1 MPTES
6 TKAHIKLLL
15 AALPDSAGVYQF
27 FDKSGTLLYVGKAKN
42 LKKRVNQYFT
52 KEHGDSKTTLLVRKI
67 DNIKHIVVESEED
80 ALLLENNLIKKN
92 RPRYNILLK
101 DDKTFPWIVI
111 KNEHFPRIFFTRTYI
126 RDGSQYFGPYANIK
140 LAKFLLDMLTEMYQL
155 RTCKLGLEPAAIA
168 KGKFQTC
175 LQYHIKN
182 CLAPCEGL
190 QSEEE
195 YMQNIQDIKNILRGN
210 ISEVIALLKI
220 RMQAC
225 VEKLHFEQAGMIK
238 KQLEQLETYKSRS
251 TIVSQTITNVDVF
264 SILTDMDT
272 AYVNFLKVQNGAV
285 IQMHT
290 IELKKQL
297 DETPEELLAMAMV
310 EIRGKI
316 PGTAHEIIVP
326 FIPDFTFSNTHY
338 IIPQRGDKKALLE
351 LSERNAKYYQLEKL
365 KNLKNVDPERHSKRI
380 LETMK
385 ADLHLSELPV
395 HIECFDN
402 SNIGGSFPV
411 AACVVFK
418 NAKPSKA
425 DYRHFNIRTV
435 EGPNDF
441 ASMEEILTR
450 RYSRLLAENQPLPQL
465 VIVDGGKGQ
474 LSSAVKIFKQLGIF
488 EKVQLI
494 GIAKRLEEIFFPN
507 DSIPLYLSKTS
518 ETLKVIQQLRNEA
531 HRFGITH
538 HRNQRS
544 KFFITSELTTIEGV
558 GEKTAALLLQKFK
571 TINGIQT
578 ATMEELAAVIGQKKA
593 EIVKEYFRIAS
604 PR

>member
-1 MPTES
+1 MSIET
-6 TKAHIKLLL
+6 TKPHIKLLL
-15 AALPDSAGVYQF
+15 AALPENPGVYQF
-27 FDKSGTLLYVGKAKN
+27 FDKTGTLMYVGKAKN

-52 KEHGDSKTTLLVRKI
+52 KDHSDSAKTALLVRKI
-67 DNIKHIVVESEED
+67 DDIKHIVVESEED
-80 ALLLENNLIKKN
+80 ALLLENNMIKKN

-101 DDKTFPWIVI
+101 DDKTFPWIVV
-111 KNEHFPRIFFTRTYI
+111 KNEHFPRIFFTRSYI
-126 RDGSQYFGPYANIK
+126 KDGSHYFGPYANIK
-140 LAKFLLDMLTEMYQL
+140 LARFLLEMLSSLYQL
-155 RTCKLGLEPAAIA
+155 RTCKLNLEPTAIA
-168 KGKFQTC
+168 KGKFQLC

-182 CLAPCEGL
+182 CAGPCEGL

-220 RMQAC
+220 RMKAC
-225 VEKLHFEQAGMIK
+225 VEKLRFEQAGMIK

-264 SILTDMDT
+264 SILIDMDV

-290 IELKKQL
+290 MELKKQL

-310 EIRGKI
+310 EIRQKI
-316 PGTAHEIIVP
+316 PSTAHEIIVP
-326 FIPDFTFSNTHY
+326 LIPDFTFSNTHY
-338 IIPQRGDKKALLE
+338 TIPQRGDKKALLE
-351 LSERNAKYYQLEKL
+351 LSEHNAKHYQLEKL
-365 KNLKNVDPERHSKRI
+365 KNLKNIDPERHSKRI

-385 ADLHLSELPV
+385 TDLHLSELPAY
-395 HIECFDN
+395 IECFDN
-402 SNIGGSFPV
+402 SNIQGSFPV

-450 RYSRLLAENQPLPQL
+450 RYSRLIAENAPLPQL

-488 EKVQLI
+488 EKV
-494 GIAKRLEEIFFPN
+494 
-507 DSIPLYLSKTS
+507 
-518 ETLKVIQQLRNEA
+518 
-531 HRFGITH
+531 
-538 HRNQRS
+538 
-544 KFFITSELTTIEGV
+544 
-558 GEKTAALLLQKFK
+558 
-571 TINGIQT
+571 
-578 ATMEELAAVIGQKKA
+578 
-593 EIVKEYFRIAS
+593 
-604 PR
+604 

>member
-1 MPTES
+1 MPAEV
-6 TKAHIKLLL
+6 KKHIKQLL
-15 AALPDSAGVYQF
+15 AALPDNPGVYQF
-27 FDKSGTLLYVGKAKN
+27 FDKVGTLLYVGKAKN
-42 LKKRVNQYFT
+42 LKKRVNQYFS
-52 KEHGDSKTTLLVRKI
+52 KEHDSARTTVLVRKI
-67 DNIKHIVVESEED
+67 ETIKHLVVESEED

-111 KNEHFPRIFFTRTYI
+111 KNEGFPRIFFTRNYI
-126 RDGSQYFGPYANIK
+126 KDGSQYFGPYANIK
-140 LAKFLLDMLTEMYQL
+140 LARFLLDMLHTMYQL
-155 RTCKLGLEPAAIA
+155 RTCKLNLEPAAIA
-168 KGKFQTC
+168 KGKFQSC
-175 LQYHIKN
+175 LQYHLKN
-182 CLAPCEGL
+182 CLAPCEGK
-190 QSEEE
+190 QSEDD
-195 YMQNIQDIKNILRGN
+195 YMRNIQDIKNILRGN

-220 RMQAC
+220 RMQAH
-225 VEKLHFEQAGMIK
+225 VELLQFEQAGVIK
-238 KQLEQLETYKSRS
+238 KQLEQLESYKSRS
-251 TIVSQTITNVDVF
+251 TIVSQTISNVDVF
-264 SILTDMDT
+264 SILMDMDV

-290 IELKKQL
+290 MEIKKQL
-297 DETPEELLAMAMV
+297 EETPEELLAMAMI
-310 EIRGKI
+310 EIRQKI
-316 PGTAHEIIVP
+316 PSTAHEIIVP
-326 FIPDFTFSNTHY
+326 IIPDFTFSNTHY
-338 IIPQRGDKKALLE
+338 VVPQKGDKKALLD
-351 LSERNAKYYQLEKL
+351 LSERNAKQFQLEKL

-385 ADLHLSELPV
+385 ADLHLRELPV

-450 RYSRLLAENQPLPQL
+450 RYSRLLAEHAPLPQL

-507 DSIPLYLSKTS
+507 DPVPLYLSKTS
-518 ETLKVIQQLRNEA
+518 ETLKVIQNLRNEA

-544 KFFITSELTTIEGV
+544 KFFISSELTSIEGI
-558 GEKTAALLLQKFK
+558 GEKTAELLLKKFK
-571 TINGIQT
+571 TIGGIQS
-578 ATMEELAAVIGQKKA
+578 ASIEELATVIGQKKA
-593 EIVKEYFRIAS
+593 EVVKHYFTIET
-604 PR
+604 

>member
-1 MPTES
+1 MKV
-6 TKAHIKLLL
+6 TKPHIKQQL
-15 AALPDSAGVYQF
+15 AALPDSPGVYQF
-27 FDKSGTLLYVGKAKN
+27 FDKAGTLLYVGKAKV
-42 LKKRVNQYFT
+42 LKKRVSQYFT
-52 KEHGDSKTTLLVRKI
+52 KAHGGGKTELLVRKI
-67 DNIKHIVVESEED
+67 DSIRHIVVKSEED
-80 ALLLENNLIKKN
+80 ALLLENNLIKEN

-111 KNEHFPRIFFTRTYI
+111 KNEAFPRIFFTRTYV
-126 RDGSQYFGPYANIK
+126 RDGSQYFGPYANVK
-140 LAKFLLDMLTEMYQL
+140 LARFLLDMLREMYQL
-155 RTCKLGLEPAAIA
+155 RTCKLNLSPQAIA
-168 KGKFQTC
+168 KGKYQMC

-190 QSEEE
+190 QLEEE
-195 YMQNIQDIKNILRGN
+195 YMQNIHDIKNILRGN
-210 ISEVIALLKI
+210 VSEVIALLKI

-225 VEKLHFEQAGMIK
+225 VEKLEFEHAGVIK
-238 KQLEQLETYKSRS
+238 KQLAQLENYQSRS
-251 TIVSQTITNVDVF
+251 TVVSQTITNVDVY
-264 SILTDMDT
+264 SILVDMDS
-272 AYVNFLKVQNGAV
+272 AYVNFLKVHNGAI

-290 IELKKQL
+290 IEVKKQL
-297 DETPEELLAMAMV
+297 DETPEELLAMSMV
-310 EIRGKI
+310 EIRRKI
-316 PGTAHEIIVP
+316 PSTAHEIIVP

-338 IIPQRGDKKALLE
+338 IIPQRGEKKALLE

-365 KNLKNVDPERHSKRI
+365 KRLKNVDPERHSKRI

-385 ADLHLSELPV
+385 ADLQLSELPV

-441 ASMEEILTR
+441 ASMEEILMR
-450 RYSRLLAENQPLPQL
+450 RYSRLLAEKAPLPQL

-488 EKVQLI
+488 ESVQLI

-507 DSIPLYLSKTS
+507 DSIPLYLNKSS
-518 ETLKVIQQLRNEA
+518 ETLKVIQHLRNEA

-558 GEKTAALLLQKFK
+558 GEKTATLLLKKFK
-571 TINGIQT
+571 SIDGIQSAST
-578 ATMEELAAVIGQKKA
+578 EELAAVIGQKKA
-593 EIVKEYFRIAS
+593 EVVKEYFGNNGVGL
-604 PR
+604 